1 MPDAEGNA
9 GDVAW
14 NFEKLLVAPGGKV
27 TRFRPQVVPEDPALV
42 AAIEAAL
49 PS

>member
-1 MPDAEGNA
+1 VQDAEGNA

-14 NFEKLLVAPGGKV
+14 NFEKWLVAPGGKV
-27 TRFRPQVVPEDPALV
+27 TRFRPQVVPEDDGLV
-42 AAIEAAL
+42 AAIQGAL